1 MVVEHRIVMTSS
13 QGRLLKLLKGLQA
26 EASRWPGYRLGS
38 TWQELDQPATFVSMS
53 HWSDAQRWTEFVADT
68 HVQQVLGEIEDILA
82 RPGSVHLYV
91 SPLGQGA
98 A

>member
-53 HWSDAQRWTEFVADT
+53 HWSDARGIFKKC
-68 HVQQVLGEIEDILA
+68 
-82 RPGSVHLYV
+82 V
-91 SPLGQGA
+91 SSQAVYPLSEQHGLEAQERR
-98 A
+98 